1 MLLGIKTDNPVA
13 ELYLYGD
20 DGQLIASKQWQAD
33 RELAH
38 WLLREIDT
46 FLSEHQ
52 GSLQTLTGLFVFQ
65 GPGSFTGLRIGLT
78 VMNTLAYAQHIPIV
92 GAQGEDWQQVAISAL
107 LSGADDRVV
116 LPFYGA
122 DARVTKPKK

>member
-1 MLLGIKTDNPVA
+1 MLLGIKTDNPIA
-13 ELYLYGD
+13 ELYLYDKG
-20 DGQLIASKQWQAD
+20 GELIASKEWQAA

-46 FLSEHQ
+46 FLDEHSS
-52 GSLQTLTGLFVFQ
+52 SLQALTGLFVFE

-78 VMNTLAYAQHIPIV
+78 VMNTLAYAENIPIV
-92 GAQGEDWQQVAISAL
+92 GARGDDWRTAAVLAL
-107 LSGADDRVV
+107 RSGANDHLV

-122 DARVTKPKK
+122 EARVTKSVK

>member
-1 MLLGIKTDNPVA
+1 MLLGLKTDNPVA

-20 DGQLIASKQWQAD
+20 DGQLVASKQWQAD
-33 RELAH
+33 RELAR

-46 FLSEHQ
+46 FLSERQ
-52 GSLQTLTGLFVFQ
+52 VLLETLKGLFVFQ

-78 VMNTLAYAQHIPIV
+78 VMNTLAYAENIPIV
-92 GAQGEDWQQVAISAL
+92 GAQGDNWQQTAVSAL
-107 LSGADDRVV
+107 RSGANDRVV

-122 DARVTKPKK
+122 EARVTSPRK